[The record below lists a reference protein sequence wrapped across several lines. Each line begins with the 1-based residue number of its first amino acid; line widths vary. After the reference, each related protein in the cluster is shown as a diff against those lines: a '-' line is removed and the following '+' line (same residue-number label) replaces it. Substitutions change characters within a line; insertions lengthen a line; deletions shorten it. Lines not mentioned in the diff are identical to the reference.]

1 MQNYVGLMKL
11 RRHGD
16 LVSVADTLPSALL
29 LDLGLS
35 DYTETYELQQELAA
49 KRKSGELNSDL
60 FLITEHPATFTLGRR
75 GGRDNLMVSEDF
87 LKEKNIPLV
96 HIERG
101 GDITF
106 HGEGQLV
113 IYPIYDLRKGGVTVA
128 AYVALLEEV
137 MLQLAQK
144 RGVTAC
150 RDPRNNGIWVGDKKL
165 GSVGIAI
172 RHGISFHGLAI
183 NVNVSL
189 EPFSWVN
196 PCGLTGVSMTT
207 LAKELDENI
216 LLETVKKDLVFTL
229 GSVFKRSISVVSE
242 VPLHDTVQQ

>member
-1 MQNYVGLMKL
+1 MKL
-11 RRHGD
+11 RLPGD
-16 LVSVADTLPSALL
+16 LVSVVDMLPEALL

-35 DYTETYELQQELAA
+35 DYAETYDLQQNLAA
-49 KRKSGELNSDL
+49 KRKSGELSTDL
-60 FLITEHPATFTLGRR
+60 FLVTEHPATFTLGRR
-75 GGRDNLMVSEDF
+75 GGRENLMVSESF
-87 LKEKNIPLV
+87 LIDKNIPLI

-128 AYVALLEEV
+128 DYVALLEEV
-137 MLQLAQK
+137 MLQLATSN
-144 RGVTAC
+144 GVTAC

-172 RHGISFHGLAI
+172 RHGVSFHGLAI
-183 NVNVSL
+183 NVNISL

-207 LAKELDENI
+207 LAHELDENI
-216 LLETVKKDLVFTL
+216 MLETVKKDLVATL
-229 GSVFKRSISVVSE
+229 TSVFKRSISVVSE
-242 VPLHDTVQQ
+242 VPLNDTV

>member
-1 MQNYVGLMKL
+1 M
-11 RRHGD
+11 
-16 LVSVADTLPSALL
+16 ADTLPEALL

-35 DYTETYELQQELAA
+35 DYAETYDLQQDLAA
-49 KRKSGELNSDL
+49 KRKSGELSTDL
-60 FLITEHPATFTLGRR
+60 FLVTEHPATFTLGRR
-75 GGRDNLMVSEDF
+75 GGRENLMVSESF
-87 LKEKNIPLV
+87 LIDKNIPLI

-128 AYVALLEEV
+128 DYVALLEEV
-137 MLQLAQK
+137 MLQLATSN
-144 RGVTAC
+144 GVTAC

-172 RHGISFHGLAI
+172 RHGVSFHGLAI

-207 LAKELDENI
+207 LAHELDENI
-216 LLETVKKDLVFTL
+216 MLETVKKDLVATL
-229 GSVFKRSISVVSE
+229 TSVFKRSISVVSE
-242 VPLHDTVQQ
+242 VPLNDTVQQ

>member
-1 MQNYVGLMKL
+1 MVDISHKAY
-11 RRHGD
+11 
-16 LVSVADTLPSALL
+16 L

-35 DYTETYELQQELAA
+35 DYAETYQLQQDLVA
-49 KRKSGELNSDL
+49 KRKSGELGSDL
-60 FLITEHPATFTLGRR
+60 FLVTEHPATFTLGRR
-75 GGRDNLMVSEDF
+75 GGRENLMVSEAH

-113 IYPIYDLRKGGVTVA
+113 IYPIFDLRKAKVKVA
-128 AYVALLEEV
+128 DYVVLLEEV
-137 MLQLAQK
+137 MLQLAAQYK
-144 RGVTAC
+144 VIAG
-150 RDPRNNGIWVGDKKL
+150 RDSRNNGIWVGDKKL

-172 RHGISFHGLAI
+172 RHGISFHGLAL

-196 PCGLTGVSMTT
+196 PCGLAGITMTT
-207 LAKELDENI
+207 LAKERGDD
-216 LLETVKKDLVFTL
+216 LLVSSVKKDLSKILAT
-229 GSVFKRSISVVSE
+229 VFKRTISIVSE
-242 VPLHDTVQQ
+242 VPLSVTVQQ

>member
-1 MQNYVGLMKL
+1 MKL
-11 RRHGD
+11 RQLGD
-16 LVSVADTLPSALL
+16 LVSVADTLPEALL

-35 DYTETYELQQELAA
+35 DYAETYDLQQDLAA
-49 KRKSGELNSDL
+49 KRKNGELSTDL
-60 FLITEHPATFTLGRR
+60 FLVTEHPATFTLGRR
-75 GGRDNLMVSEDF
+75 GGLENLMVSESF
-87 LKEKNIPLV
+87 LIDKNIPLI

-128 AYVALLEEV
+128 DYVALLEEV
-137 MLQLAQK
+137 MLQLATNN
-144 RGVTAC
+144 GVTAC

-172 RHGISFHGLAI
+172 RHGVSFHGLAI

-207 LAKELDENI
+207 LAHELDENI
-216 LLETVKKDLVFTL
+216 MLETVKKDLVATL
-229 GSVFKRSISVVSE
+229 TSVFKRSISVVSE
-242 VPLHDTVQQ
+242 VPLNDTVQQ